1 MTAHAGGMGVKV
13 SVIVNVHNPGD
24 RADAC
29 IRSTLEQTLPADDYE
44 VIFVDDGST
53 DGVAE
58 RLDTVAAVRRNVRVL
73 HLPHT
78 GSPMRGRNV
87 GLASARGDYVYL
99 LDQYDRLERD
109 ALERMHERAA
119 ETDADVLV
127 GRLARDGGAPMTAFD
142 RSKARADI
150 LRDRLLS
157 LLTPHKLYRRAFL
170 EEHELGFAVPGGPI
184 AEQDFVMRAYLQ
196 AKVIAV
202 LAEHVCCHLGE
213 RTVMEENPRTT
224 VRELRALLGHID
236 AYVGEGRQR
245 DRMYAHWLR
254 TAVLRPF
261 LTTAFASSS
270 IDRGAYF
277 RMIQDLVG
285 ERFPDR
291 LDRYLP
297 VQLRAIATLIRAGRL
312 DQLVMLANS
321 SRRAGLRADLTE
333 VRWDAHVLVLGLA
346 VEVLG
351 GDGRPDRFRTD
362 GERLYWKPPRAIDAK
377 LLPDHVTDV
386 TDSVE
391 RARIEVYVR
400 HAETGDV
407 HFLPVAYQVER
418 VPEGRRHARV
428 RITGEARMDVI
439 AAAQG
444 EPLRPGQ
451 WEVHVRMFGGAYQ
464 ARSRV
469 RRTDGPLNCLGVLAQ
484 RPRMRLVVPCWTD
497 DGQLGLAVEPRSFT
511 ESIALVS
518 PGVRAKLV
526 EEHLFVVLPVPYVPP
541 SGGPPLELVL
551 RGAGRRPREVSAPA
565 LVEAGVPGKMAGQLV
580 AKVPVK
586 RRMAGRDT
594 LGPGAWLP
602 SLRSTEEEIGLRF
615 ALEMRRGR
623 VEVCPSSAVTP
634 QRRSPMG
641 RDTVLH
647 RLGRRLPGARHLVR
661 LARAGKHRY
670 LKD

>member
-1 MTAHAGGMGVKV
+1 M
-13 SVIVNVHNPGD
+13 
-24 RADAC
+24 
-29 IRSTLEQTLPADDYE
+29 
-44 VIFVDDGST
+44 
-53 DGVAE
+53 
-58 RLDTVAAVRRNVRVL
+58 
-73 HLPHT
+73 
-78 GSPMRGRNV
+78 
-87 GLASARGDYVYL
+87 
-99 LDQYDRLERD
+99 
-109 ALERMHERAA
+109 
-119 ETDADVLV
+119 
-127 GRLARDGGAPMTAFD
+127 
-142 RSKARADI
+142 
-150 LRDRLLS
+150 
-157 LLTPHKLYRRAFL
+157 
-170 EEHELGFAVPGGPI
+170 
-184 AEQDFVMRAYLQ
+184 
-196 AKVIAV
+196 
-202 LAEHVCCHLGE
+202 
-213 RTVMEENPRTT
+213 
-224 VRELRALLGHID
+224 
-236 AYVGEGRQR
+236 
-245 DRMYAHWLR
+245 
-254 TAVLRPF
+254 
-261 LTTAFASSS
+261 
-270 IDRGAYF
+270 
-277 RMIQDLVG
+277 
-285 ERFPDR
+285 
-291 LDRYLP
+291 
-297 VQLRAIATLIRAGRL
+297 
-312 DQLVMLANS
+312 
-321 SRRAGLRADLTE
+321 
-333 VRWDAHVLVLGLA
+333 
-346 VEVLG
+346 
-351 GDGRPDRFRTD
+351 
-362 GERLYWKPPRAIDAK
+362 
-377 LLPDHVTDV
+377 
-386 TDSVE
+386 
-391 RARIEVYVR
+391 
-400 HAETGDV
+400 

-497 DGQLGLAVEPRSFT
+497 DGRAGPGRRA
-511 ESIALVS
+511 ALVHRVDR
-518 PGVRAKLV
+518 PGVARACVAKLV

-565 LVEAGVPGKMAGQLV
+565 LVEAGVPGKIAGQLV

>member
-1 MTAHAGGMGVKV
+1 
-13 SVIVNVHNPGD
+13 
-24 RADAC
+24 
-29 IRSTLEQTLPADDYE
+29 
-44 VIFVDDGST
+44 
-53 DGVAE
+53 
-58 RLDTVAAVRRNVRVL
+58 
-73 HLPHT
+73 
-78 GSPMRGRNV
+78 
-87 GLASARGDYVYL
+87 
-99 LDQYDRLERD
+99 
-109 ALERMHERAA
+109 
-119 ETDADVLV
+119 
-127 GRLARDGGAPMTAFD
+127 
-142 RSKARADI
+142 
-150 LRDRLLS
+150 
-157 LLTPHKLYRRAFL
+157 
-170 EEHELGFAVPGGPI
+170 
-184 AEQDFVMRAYLQ
+184 
-196 AKVIAV
+196 
-202 LAEHVCCHLGE
+202 
-213 RTVMEENPRTT
+213 
-224 VRELRALLGHID
+224 
-236 AYVGEGRQR
+236 
-245 DRMYAHWLR
+245 
-254 TAVLRPF
+254 
-261 LTTAFASSS
+261 
-270 IDRGAYF
+270 
-277 RMIQDLVG
+277 MIQDLVG

>member
-1 MTAHAGGMGVKV
+1 MTAHAGRMGVKV
-13 SVIVNVHNPGD
+13 SVIVNVHNPGNA
-24 RADAC
+24 ADAC

-53 DGVAE
+53 DGIAE

-99 LDQYDRLERD
+99 LDQHDRLTRE
-109 ALERMHERAA
+109 ALERMHERAV

-127 GRLARDGGAPMTAFD
+127 GRLVRDGGAPMTAFD
-142 RSKARADI
+142 RNKARADI
-150 LRDRLLS
+150 LRDRLLN

-170 EEHELGFAVPGGPI
+170 EEHELGFAVPGGSI
-184 AEQDFVMRAYLQ
+184 AEQAFVVRTYLRA
-196 AKVIAV
+196 KIVAV
-202 LAEHVCCHLGE
+202 LADHICCHLGE
-213 RTVMEENPRTT
+213 RVYVEDDPRTAI
-224 VRELRALLGHID
+224 RELRGLLGDID

-245 DRMYAHWLR
+245 DRMYAYWFR
-254 TAVLRPF
+254 SAVLRPF
-261 LTTAFASSS
+261 LTPVFARSS
-270 IDRGAYF
+270 IDRGPYF
-277 RMIQDLVG
+277 RRIQDLVS
-285 ERFPDR
+285 ERFPER

-297 VQLRAIATLIRAGRL
+297 VQLRAVATLIRAGRL

-321 SRRAGLRADLTE
+321 SKRNGLRADLTE
-333 VRWDAHVLVLGLA
+333 VRWDAHVLVLGLS
-346 VEVLG
+346 VEVLA

-362 GERLYWKPPRAIDAK
+362 GERLFWKPPRLVDPK
-377 LLPDHVTDV
+377 LLPESVTDV
-386 TDSVE
+386 TNAAE

-400 HAETGDV
+400 HSETAEM

-418 VPEGRRHARV
+418 VPDGRRHARV
-428 RITGEARMDVI
+428 RLLGEARVDVTT
-439 AAAQG
+439 AAHG

-451 WEVHVRMFGGAYQ
+451 WEVHVRMFGGAHQ

-469 RRTDGPLNCLGVLAQ
+469 RRPGGPLNCLGVLAQ
-484 RPRMRLVVPCWTD
+484 RPRARLVVPCWTD
-497 DGQLGLAVEPRSFT
+497 AGELGLAVEPRSFT

-518 PGVRAKLV
+518 PAVSAKLV
-526 EEHLFVVLPVPYVPP
+526 DEHLFVVLPVPYVPP

-551 RGAGRRPREVSAPA
+551 RGTGRRPREVCAPA
-565 LVEAGVPGKMAGQLV
+565 LVEAGVPGKIAGQLV

-586 RRMAGRDT
+586 RRMPGQDD

-602 SLRSTEEEIGLRF
+602 SLRSAEEELGLRF

-623 VEVCPSSAVTP
+623 VEVRPSTAVTP

-641 RDTVLH
+641 RDTMLH

-661 LARAGKHRY
+661 LARAGRHRY
-670 LKD
+670 LRD